1 MNLEAFRRKLVDS
14 ARRHPVSDAVP
25 YAFEQRVMHAIRNA
39 PVPVADPF
47 LPWVAGLWRAALCA
61 LAIALISGGFHWRQ
75 LVAQPGRGA
84 EEVPDAELLEFAVL
98 GDLPGFEPAEADA
111 PTP

>member
-1 MNLEAFRRKLVDS
+1 MNLEDLRQKLVRS

-25 YAFEQRVMHAIRNA
+25 YAFEQRIMHAIRDA
-39 PVPVADPF
+39 PAQDPF

-61 LAIALISGGFHWRQ
+61 LAVALLSGGFHWRE
-75 LVAQPGRGA
+75 LVNASASAGDG
-84 EEVPDAELLEFAVL
+84 VPDAELLEVAVL
-98 GDLPGFEPAEADA
+98 GDLPGFEPADPDA

>member
-1 MNLEAFRRKLVDS
+1 MNLEDLRQNLVRS

-25 YAFEQRVMHAIRNA
+25 YAFEQRIMHAIRNA
-39 PVPVADPF
+39 PAPDPF

-61 LAIALISGGFHWRQ
+61 LAIALLSGGFHWRE
-75 LVAQPGRGA
+75 LVNASAAAGDD
-84 EEVPDAELLEFAVL
+84 VPDAELLEVAVL
-98 GDLPGFEPAEADA
+98 GDLPDFESTDPDA